1 MNAGAKIQGLP
12 PAELRG
18 AVEALWRVL
27 VPGPENLLKLFEVPE
42 FVRLR
47 DACVQLYPKAHSE
60 EPSAAMDFAL
70 SNALHALGLPGRPPP
85 ADRHLA
91 LPAGIAA
98 ARLHAAFERTQARRV
113 YLCPLD
119 EAGDLPDLRFGPNRI
134 VRLTAAELEELVDQ
148 PRLRRINP
156 AWTFDAKRFSEF
168 AWLVIEQ
175 IYPLEETPAERGPAG
190 DLIKPN
196 GWRPPVEPHRGR
208 YPDAVEKAVFAML
221 LAPWEDW
228 TGLLS
233 RQSRRGD
240 WRPFSVPWVYEIDD
254 DLFVQSSPPPSPAS
268 LNWSPPEFDEEEGE
282 LPGTEQPVRRQ
293 LKPGAEIPH
302 WLSDPRWKNVMRALE
317 SRLFETPIGHFL
329 VKAFREDGL
338 DEFMAHLTTIEAAL
352 LLPEET
358 SDITKRVQRRISPHL
373 GAGSEGKLFKELYNL
388 RCAFVHGR
396 KMAAIP
402 ADKLAAARRL
412 ARKVV
417 DALVTAALKESCP
430 QSREEYLTGL
440 RS

>member
-1 MNAGAKIQGLP
+1 MSAGTKIQGLP
-12 PAELRG
+12 PAELRE

-47 DACVQLYPKAHSE
+47 DTSVRLYPKAHSE
-60 EPSAAMDFAL
+60 ESSGVMDFAL
-70 SNALHALGLPGRPPP
+70 SDALQALGLPGRPPP

-98 ARLHAAFERTQARRV
+98 ARLQAAFERTEARRV

-134 VRLTAAELEELVDQ
+134 VRLTAAKLEELVDQ

-168 AWLVIEQ
+168 AWLIIEQ
-175 IYPLEETPAERGPAG
+175 IYPLEETPAERGQAG
-190 DLIKPN
+190 HLIKPWV
-196 GWRPPVEPHRGR
+196 WRPPIEPHRRR
-208 YPDAVEKAVFAML
+208 YPDAVENAVFAIL

-228 TGLLS
+228 TGMDTG
-233 RQSRRGD
+233 RGD

-254 DLFVQSSPPPSPAS
+254 DLFAESSPPPSPAS
-268 LNWSPPEFDEEEGE
+268 LHWSSPEFDEDEGE
-282 LPGTEQPVRRQ
+282 LPGTEQPVRRE
-293 LKPGAEIPH
+293 LKPGAEIRH
-302 WLSDPRWKNVMRALE
+302 WLSDARWQNVMRALK
-317 SRLFETPIGHFL
+317 SPLFETPIGHFF

-338 DEFMAHLTTIEAAL
+338 DEFLAHLTTIEAAL
-352 LLPEET
+352 GLEIGGVT
-358 SDITKRVQRRISPHL
+358 QRVQRRISTLL
-373 GAGSEGKLFKELYNL
+373 GAAEGTLFKELYNL

-396 KMAAIP
+396 KMDAIP
-402 ADKLAAARRL
+402 LDELVAARRL

-417 DALVTAALKESCP
+417 NALVTAALKESCP
-430 QSREEYLTGL
+430 QSREGYLNGL

>member
-1 MNAGAKIQGLP
+1 MSAGAKIQGIP
-12 PAELRG
+12 PAELRE

-27 VPGPENLLKLFEVPE
+27 VPGPENLLRLFKVPE

-60 EPSAAMDFAL
+60 ESSGEMDFAL
-70 SNALHALGLPGRPPP
+70 SDALHALGLPGRPPP

-98 ARLHAAFERTQARRV
+98 ARLQAAFERTQARRV

-175 IYPLEETPAERGPAG
+175 IYTLKEAPAARGRAG
-190 DLIKPN
+190 FMIKPFV
-196 GWRPPVEPHRGR
+196 WRPPIEPHRRR
-208 YPDAVEKAVFAML
+208 YPGAVEKAVFAML

-228 TGLLS
+228 LLS
-233 RQSRRGD
+233 GRD
-240 WRPFSVPWVYEIDD
+240 AWRPFSVPWVYEIDD
-254 DLFVQSSPPPSPAS
+254 DLFVESSPPPSPAS
-268 LNWSPPEFDEEEGE
+268 LHWSPPEFDEEEGE
-282 LPGTEQPVRRQ
+282 LPGTEQPVRRE
-293 LKPGAEIPH
+293 LKAGAEIPQ
-302 WLSDPRWKNVMRALE
+302 WLSDARWKNVMRALK
-317 SRLFETPIGHFL
+317 SPLFETPIEHFF

-338 DEFMAHLTTIEAAL
+338 DEFVAHFTTIEAAL
-352 LLPEET
+352 GLEKRGVAE
-358 SDITKRVQRRISPHL
+358 RVQRRISALL
-373 GAGSEGKLFKELYNL
+373 GAESEGELFEELYNL

-396 KMAAIP
+396 KMDAIP
-402 ADKLAAARRL
+402 RDKLVAARRL

-417 DALVTAALKESCP
+417 NALVMAALKESCP
-430 QSREEYLTGL
+430 QSREGYLNGL

>member
-1 MNAGAKIQGLP
+1 MSAGPKIQGLP
-12 PAELRG
+12 PAELRE

-27 VPGPENLLKLFEVPE
+27 VPGPENLLKLFKVPE

-60 EPSAAMDFAL
+60 ESSAAMDFAL
-70 SNALHALGLPGRPPP
+70 GEALHALGLPGRPPP

-98 ARLHAAFERTQARRV
+98 ARLQAAFERTQVRRV

-156 AWTFDAKRFSEF
+156 AWAFDAKRFSEF

-175 IYPLEETPAERGPAG
+175 IYPLEEKPAERGQAG
-190 DLIKPN
+190 YLIKPFV
-196 GWRPPVEPHRGR
+196 WRPPIEPHRRR
-208 YPDAVEKAVFAML
+208 YPDAVENAVFAML

-233 RQSRRGD
+233 GRDD

-268 LNWSPPEFDEEEGE
+268 LHWSPPEFDEEEGE

-302 WLSDPRWKNVMRALE
+302 WLSDERWKNVMRALK
-317 SRLFETPIGHFL
+317 SPLFETPIGHFF

-338 DEFMAHLTTIEAAL
+338 DEFVAHLTTIEAAL
-352 LLPEET
+352 GLEIRGVT
-358 SDITKRVQRRISPHL
+358 QRVRRRISTLL
-373 GAGSEGKLFKELYNL
+373 GAEAEGTLFRELYDL

-396 KMAAIP
+396 KMDAIP
-402 ADKLAAARRL
+402 PDKLAAARRL

-417 DALVTAALKESCP
+417 NALVTAALKESCP
-430 QSREEYLTGL
+430 QSREEYLNGL